1 MSQAPKWIGT
11 AQDIA
16 KRPNFSLEQT
26 FGWNQDWRKQG
37 IQAVFKLPDD
47 YQKSALLFKLRLL
60 KKQGNLY
67 KHGSDKIGNIWI
79 KAKERDLK
87 KRVIQHYRQ
96 GEIYPTV
103 TKDELMKLLGNNQ

>member
-1 MSQAPKWIGT
+1 MA
-11 AQDIA
+11 
-16 KRPNFSLEQT
+16 
-26 FGWNQDWRKQG
+26 G
-37 IQAVFKLPDD
+37 IKTGGNKEFKLFLNFQMT
-47 YQKSALLFKLRLL
+47 YRKSSLLYELRQL

-79 KAKERDLK
+79 QAKERDHK